1 MARVSEYRAAS
12 AVQGQVLRLSERREV
27 AIYLRN
33 DRLWVA
39 DFIDGRGELIDAITW
54 FRFNCGTHAQARRRM
69 VLESGIPLSA
79 QIVAR
84 IEHLHGSPEV
94 RKRSAGR
101 FRAVLDTS
109 RRRLAALFLKPLGR
123 CRMEQA
129 DP

>member
-1 MARVSEYRAAS
+1 M
-12 AVQGQVLRLSERREV
+12 SERREV

-79 QIVAR
+79 QIMAR

-94 RKRSAGR
+94 RKRSPAGR
-101 FRAVLDTS
+101 FRAVVDTS
-109 RRRLAALFLKPLGR
+109 RRHLAALLLKPFRR
-123 CRMEQA
+123 CQIEQA
-129 DP
+129 DV